1 MFGIGT
7 RRTLCFVVFRATHF
21 MSLREVALQRRGN
34 LPEGTP
40 CKSDGAMLLT
50 QRCCRWRDVAYSTLS
65 VIEQSNAATNPYFV
79 RNSRMI
85 MKKIIY

>member
-7 RRTLCFVVFRATHF
+7 RRTLPLVVFRATHF

-40 CKSDGAMLLT
+40 CKSDGAMFLPIGKS
-50 QRCCRWRDVAYSTLS
+50 DV
-65 VIEQSNAATNPYFV
+65 
-79 RNSRMI
+79 R
-85 MKKIIY
+85 